1 MHTQPFRFLCR
12 SLLPLLAAVALWS
25 PLQAQTSRTFF
36 GLTGGATLSDFS
48 DDFGGVQT
56 TDRWGGTAGIIF
68 GVRTANWASIAL
80 EPAWTSM
87 GGSELSLGYI
97 EVPLTLGGVARDR
110 EDNFRYGAYTGIA
123 PAFKI
128 SCNDDEALLDVCDQA
143 KGTVWFLPVGVRF
156 LRRASGSS
164 YFGIDVKYSFP
175 LGDSFDNSFAEQ
187 RTWAFRL
194 IFLKGGA
201 PR

>member
-1 MHTQPFRFLCR
+1 MHTQPFRCLCR
-12 SLLPLLAAVALWS
+12 SLLPVLATAVLWS
-25 PLQAQTSRTFF
+25 PVQAQTSRTFY
-36 GLTGGATLSDFS
+36 GLLGGATLSDFS

-87 GGSELSLGYI
+87 GGSEVSLNYI
-97 EVPLTLGGVARDR
+97 EVPLTFGGVARDR

-123 PAFKI
+123 PAFKL
-128 SCNDDEALLDVCDQA
+128 SCGEELTDVCDNA
-143 KGTVWFLPVGVRF
+143 KGTVWFLPVGLRF
-156 LRRASGSS
+156 LRRASGST

-187 RTWAFRL
+187 RSWAFRL
-194 IFLKGGA
+194 ILLKGGA

>member
-1 MHTQPFRFLCR
+1 
-12 SLLPLLAAVALWS
+12 
-25 PLQAQTSRTFF
+25 
-36 GLTGGATLSDFS
+36 
-48 DDFGGVQT
+48 
-56 TDRWGGTAGIIF
+56 
-68 GVRTANWASIAL
+68 
-80 EPAWTSM
+80 M
-87 GGSELSLGYI
+87 GGSELGLDYI
-97 EVPLTLGGVARDR
+97 EVPLTFGGVARDR

-123 PAFKI
+123 AAFKV
-128 SCNDDEALLDVCDQA
+128 SCSEGEGVVLDVCDQA

-187 RTWAFRL
+187 RSWAFRL